1 MVVAA
6 IMTMVAA
13 SCDDTTDTLGNSVS
27 NDADKFAIL
36 TDTFNVESRSI
47 CVDSVLS
54 RTPYS
59 YLGHI
64 KDEETNTYVTANFS
78 TQFGVAELLTE
89 TQLLPKQDS
98 IVSRD
103 TEGKVVADSC
113 FFNIYFNSFVGDTLN
128 AVKLTA
134 YELEKPIREGRD
146 YYSNFSPVDEGY
158 VRTGGIEKQKVFT
171 YKGLVGTD
179 SLRAVSI
186 PLNDPYTDLDGN
198 T

>member
-6 IMTMVAA
+6 IMTMVVA

-64 KDEETNTYVTANFS
+64 KDEETNTYVTAK
-78 TQFGVAELLTE
+78 LL
-89 TQLLPKQDS
+89 
-98 IVSRD
+98 
-103 TEGKVVADSC
+103 
-113 FFNIYFNSFVGDTLN
+113 
-128 AVKLTA
+128 
-134 YELEKPIREGRD
+134 
-146 YYSNFSPVDEGY
+146 
-158 VRTGGIEKQKVFT
+158 
-171 YKGLVGTD
+171 
-179 SLRAVSI
+179 
-186 PLNDPYTDLDGN
+186 N
-198 T
+198 TVWSG